1 MYEQLLKMVEGWRQ
15 EKEKEQHKK
24 ERKRTWGGNREKTR
38 MMERERKQGKTG
50 MTGKKN
56 DQKRKIT

>member
-38 MMERERKQGKTG
+38 MMERENRV
-50 MTGKKN
+50 
-56 DQKRKIT
+56 KRV

>member
-1 MYEQLLKMVEGWRQ
+1 MVEGWRK
-15 EKEKEQHKK
+15 EKEEKEQHKK

-56 DQKRKIT
+56 DQKRKII